1 MIKNSRPSLWS
12 SYMKKNWSV
21 LINVLSLFVVSIIV
35 CLGYLLLDNK
45 LDFFPSNNK
54 LSPEQI
60 KKYNQRAEARLAA
73 AAQEANWDKVVDG
86 IHVRTGFYADPNLQT
101 VISACTSCHSA
112 KLVTQN
118 RATRSGWEAMIRWMQ
133 ATQGLPDLGDN
144 EPVILDYLAKYYA
157 PKAAGRRANL
167 DLEKVEWYILDLE

>member
-1 MIKNSRPSLWS
+1 MSLDKRPTLWS
-12 SYMKKNWSV
+12 SFMASNWSV
-21 LINVLSLFVVSIIV
+21 LISILSIFVLAIII
-35 CLGYLLLDNK
+35 CLSYLLLGNSLDDFVGATK
-45 LDFFPSNNK
+45 LTTA
-54 LSPEQI
+54 EI
-60 KKYNQRAEARLAA
+60 EKYNKRADARLAA

-86 IHVRTGFYADPNLQT
+86 IHVRTGFYADPNMPI
-101 VISACTSCHSA
+101 VVSACTSCHSS

-133 ATQGLPDLGDN
+133 ATQGLPDLGAN

-167 DLEKVEWYILDLE
+167 NLDEVEWYILNVK